1 MSLDS
6 QTIRAIC
13 QLARLRVADDQV
25 DAIARELSGILG
37 WVEQLAEV
45 DTDGV
50 PAMTGVQAMRL
61 TLRADRVSDGGD
73 REAILANAPGAV
85 EDCFAVPKVV
95 E

>member
-1 MSLDS
+1 VPAATEADRKPVSLDS

-37 WVEQLAEV
+37 W
-45 DTDGV
+45 
-50 PAMTGVQAMRL
+50 AMRL